1 MHLIRLH
8 CTTGW
13 LDSDQYNN
21 IVTCT
26 NLYQQKIVILDSA
39 ITTKRVIGPTQKKL
53 KQIVSDQRKVR
64 DDGRRRTS
72 ICTNYVDKVNEGRLI
87 INSAFPISNAIIMH
101 KVVMVNLGW
110 TQ

>member
-26 NLYQQKIVILDSA
+26 NLYQQKIVHSWLSNNNKKSDRSY
-39 ITTKRVIGPTQKKL
+39 TKKL